1 LVIYFNKICL
11 IPYFLIKIFENSRSP
26 LYLYTVLFG
35 NDSYSGPLEEMAK
48 IAQSYHPKNSSSG
61 DLRCQF
67 TRANDAHNLV
77 NHFTNVAESLRKH
90 KPALLKKV

>member
-1 LVIYFNKICL
+1 LFNTL
-11 IPYFLIKIFENSRSP
+11 IFLLKIFENFRSP

-35 NDSYSGPLEEMAK
+35 SDSHGDSLKEMVK
-48 IAQSYHPKNSSSG
+48 IAQSYHPENSSSG

-67 TRANDAHNLV
+67 THAKDANKLM